1 LVWQLVA
8 NYYWS
13 KGEETVDLK
22 FTEEQEMIR
31 KMVRDFAQKEV
42 APIAAEIDDKGIA
55 PVENIKKMGQLGLLG
70 LTVPE
75 KYDGG
80 GADPVSYVIAIEELA
95 KACASTA
102 IVMAVQNSLV
112 CAGIEK
118 FGTEE
123 QKSKFLPPLAR
134 GEKIGAFALTEPGAG
149 CDAAAQ
155 LTTAMRD
162 GDFYVI
168 NGTKHFIT
176 NGAFADIIILFG
188 MTDKTQKHRGI
199 SAFIVEKGAKGFT
212 VGKEEHKMGIRGT
225 NTCELVF
232 DDVEVPVANRLG
244 QEGQGFKI
252 AMTVLDA
259 GRVGVAAQA
268 VGIAQA
274 AYEAA
279 LKYSAE
285 RIQFGQPICQ
295 FQAIQW
301 MLADMA
307 TRIEAARLLTY
318 SAALKK
324 QSGQPYSKEAS
335 MAKLYASETAVW
347 VADRAVQIHGGYGYM
362 KEYSVERNYRDA
374 KITEIYEGTSEVQRM
389 VIARAILG

>member
-1 LVWQLVA
+1 MDNKL
-8 NYYWS
+8 
-13 KGEETVDLK
+13 G
-22 FTEEQEMIR
+22 EEQEMIR

-42 APIAAEIDDKGIA
+42 APIAAEIDDKGIV
-55 PVENIKKMGQLGLLG
+55 PFENIKKMGQLGLLG
-70 LTVPE
+70 LTVSE

-80 GADPVSYVIAIEELA
+80 GADVISYVIAIEELA

-112 CAGIEK
+112 CAGLEK
-118 FGTEE
+118 FGSEE
-123 QKSKFLPPLAR
+123 QKERFLRPLAR

-155 LTTAMRD
+155 LTTAVRSGD
-162 GDFYVI
+162 GYVI
-168 NGTKHFIT
+168 NGSKHFIT
-176 NGAFADIIILFG
+176 NGSFADIVILFA
-188 MTDKTQKHRGI
+188 MTDKAQRNRGI
-199 SAFIVEKGAKGFT
+199 SAFVVEKGTPGFT
-212 VGKEEHKMGIRGT
+212 VGKEEHKMGIRGS

-232 DDVEVPVANRLG
+232 TAVHLSAAARLG
-244 QEGQGFKI
+244 EEGQGFKI

-259 GRVGVAAQA
+259 GRIGVAAQA

-279 LKYSAE
+279 LKYSKE
-285 RIQFGQPICQ
+285 RIQFGQPIAQ

-307 TRIEAARLLTY
+307 TRIEAARLLTF
-318 SAALKK
+318 SAALAK

-335 MAKLYASETAVW
+335 MAKLFASETAVW

>member
-1 LVWQLVA
+1 M
-8 NYYWS
+8 
-13 KGEETVDLK
+13 DLK

-42 APIAAEIDDKGIA
+42 APIAAEIDDKGIV
-55 PVENIKKMGQLGLLG
+55 PFENIKKMGQLGLLG

-80 GADPVSYVIAIEELA
+80 GADAISYVIAIEELA

-112 CAGIEK
+112 CAGLEK

-123 QKSKFLPPLAR
+123 QKEKYLRPLAR

-149 CDAAAQ
+149 CDSAAQ
-155 LTTAMRD
+155 LTTAVRSGD
-162 GDFYVI
+162 GYVI

-176 NGAFADIIILFG
+176 NGSFADIVILFA
-188 MTDKTQKHRGI
+188 MTDKAQKHRGI
-199 SAFIVEKGAKGFT
+199 SGFIVEKGTPGFT
-212 VGKEEHKMGIRGT
+212 VGKEEHKMGIRGS

-232 DDVEVPVANRLG
+232 TEVHVPATARG
-244 QEGQGFKI
+244 GEEGQGFKI

-259 GRVGVAAQA
+259 GRIGVAAQA

-279 LKYSAE
+279 VKYSKE
-285 RIQFGQPICQ
+285 RVQFGQPISQ

-318 SAALKK
+318 NAALAKM
-324 QSGQPYSKEAS
+324 SGQPYSKEAS
-335 MAKLYASETAVW
+335 MAKLFASETAVW

-389 VIARAILG
+389 VIARAVLS

>member
-1 LVWQLVA
+1 M
-8 NYYWS
+8 
-13 KGEETVDLK
+13 DLK

-42 APIAAEIDDKGIA
+42 APIAAEIDEKGIV
-55 PVENIKKMGQLGLLG
+55 PFENIKKMGQLGLLG
-70 LTVPE
+70 LTVSE

-80 GADPVSYVIAIEELA
+80 GADAISYVIAIEELA

-123 QKSKFLPPLAR
+123 QKEKFLRPLAR

-149 CDAAAQ
+149 SDVAAM
-155 LTTAMRD
+155 LTTAVKS
-162 GDFYVI
+162 GDAYVI
-168 NGTKHFIT
+168 NGRKHFIT
-176 NGAFADIIILFG
+176 NGGFADIVILFA
-188 MTDKTQKHRGI
+188 MTDKTQRHRGI
-199 SAFIVEKGAKGFT
+199 TAFIVEKGTPGFS
-212 VGKEEHKMGIRGT
+212 VGKEEHKMGIRGS
-225 NTCELVF
+225 NTCELIF
-232 DDVEVPVANRLG
+232 ENMLVPALNRLG
-244 QEGQGFKI
+244 EEGQGFKI
-252 AMTVLDA
+252 AMTMLDG
-259 GRVGVAAQA
+259 GRIGVAAQA

-279 LKYSAE
+279 LKYSKE
-285 RIQFGQPICQ
+285 RVQFGQPICQ

-318 SAALKK
+318 NAALKK
-324 QSGQPYSKEAS
+324 QSGEPFSKEAS
-335 MAKLYASETAVW
+335 MAKLFASETAVW

-389 VIARAILG
+389 VIARSILG

>member
-1 LVWQLVA
+1 M
-8 NYYWS
+8 
-13 KGEETVDLK
+13 DLK

-42 APIAAEIDDKGIA
+42 APIAAEIDDKGIV
-55 PVENIKKMGQLGLLG
+55 PFENIKKMGELGLLG

-80 GADPVSYVIAIEELA
+80 GADTVSYVIAIEELA

-112 CAGIEK
+112 CAGLEK

-123 QKSKFLPPLAR
+123 QKEKYLRPLAR

-149 CDAAAQ
+149 CDSAAQ
-155 LTTAMRD
+155 LTTAVRSGD
-162 GDFYVI
+162 GYVI

-176 NGAFADIIILFG
+176 NGSFADIVILFA
-188 MTDKTQKHRGI
+188 MTDKAQKHRGI
-199 SAFIVEKGAKGFT
+199 SGFIVEKGTPGFT
-212 VGKEEHKMGIRGT
+212 VGKEEHKMGIRGS

-232 DDVEVPVANRLG
+232 TEVHVPATARLG
-244 QEGQGFKI
+244 EEGQGFKI

-259 GRVGVAAQA
+259 GRIGVAAQA

-279 LKYSAE
+279 VKYSKE
-285 RIQFGQPICQ
+285 RVQFGQPISQ

-318 SAALKK
+318 NAALAKM
-324 QSGQPYSKEAS
+324 SGQPYSKEAS
-335 MAKLYASETAVW
+335 MAKLFASEAAVW

-389 VIARAILG
+389 VIARAVLS

>member
-1 LVWQLVA
+1 M
-8 NYYWS
+8 
-13 KGEETVDLK
+13 DLK

-42 APIAAEIDDKGIA
+42 APIAAEIDEKGIV
-55 PVENIKKMGQLGLLG
+55 PFENIKKMGQLGLLG
-70 LTVPE
+70 LTVSE

-80 GADPVSYVIAIEELA
+80 GADAISYVIAIEELA

-123 QKSKFLPPLAR
+123 QKEKFLRPLAR

-149 CDAAAQ
+149 SDVAAM
-155 LTTAMRD
+155 LSTAVRS
-162 GDFYVI
+162 GDTYVI
-168 NGTKHFIT
+168 NGRKHFIT
-176 NGAFADIIILFG
+176 NGGFADIVILFA
-188 MTDKTQKHRGI
+188 MTDKAQRHRGI
-199 SAFIVEKGAKGFT
+199 TAFIVEKGTTGFS
-212 VGKEEHKMGIRGT
+212 VGKEEHKMGIRGS
-225 NTCELVF
+225 NTCELIFENVS
-232 DDVEVPVANRLG
+232 VPAANRLG
-244 QEGQGFKI
+244 DEGQGFKI
-252 AMTVLDA
+252 AMTMLDG
-259 GRVGVAAQA
+259 GRIGVAAQA

-279 LKYSAE
+279 LKYSKE
-285 RIQFGQPICQ
+285 RVQFGQPICQ

-318 SAALKK
+318 NAALKK
-324 QSGQPYSKEAS
+324 QSGEPFSKEAS
-335 MAKLYASETAVW
+335 MAKLFASETAVW

-389 VIARAILG
+389 VIARSILG

>member
-1 LVWQLVA
+1 M
-8 NYYWS
+8 
-13 KGEETVDLK
+13 DLK

-42 APIAAEIDDKGIA
+42 APIAAEIDEKGIV
-55 PVENIKKMGQLGLLG
+55 PFENIKKMGQLGLLG
-70 LTVPE
+70 LTVSE

-80 GADPVSYVIAIEELA
+80 GADTISYVIAIEELA

-112 CAGIEK
+112 CAGLEK

-123 QKSKFLPPLAR
+123 QKDKYLRPLAR

-149 CDAAAQ
+149 CDSAAQ
-155 LTTAMRD
+155 LTTAVRSDD
-162 GDFYVI
+162 GYVI

-176 NGAFADIIILFG
+176 NGAFADVIILFA
-188 MTDKTQKHRGI
+188 MTDKSQKHRGI
-199 SAFIVEKGAKGFT
+199 TGFIVEKGTPGFT
-212 VGKEEHKMGIRGT
+212 VGKEEHKMGIRGS

-232 DDVEVPVANRLG
+232 TEVKVPASARLG
-244 QEGQGFKI
+244 EEGQGFKI

-259 GRVGVAAQA
+259 GRIGVAAQA
-268 VGIAQA
+268 VGIAQGA
-274 AYEAA
+274 FEAA
-279 LKYSAE
+279 VKYSKE
-285 RIQFGQPICQ
+285 RVQFGQPIGQ

-318 SAALKK
+318 NAALAKM
-324 QSGQPYSKEAS
+324 SGQPYSKEAS
-335 MAKLYASETAVW
+335 MAKLFASETAVW

-389 VIARAILG
+389 VIARAVLS

>member
-1 LVWQLVA
+1 M
-8 NYYWS
+8 
-13 KGEETVDLK
+13 DL
-22 FTEEQEMIR
+22 TLSEEQEMMR

-42 APIAAEIDDKGIA
+42 APIAAEIDEKGEVPFA
-55 PVENIKKMGQLGLLG
+55 NIKKMAQLGLLG
-70 LTVPE
+70 LTVSE
-75 KYDGG
+75 EYDGG
-80 GADPVSYVIAIEELA
+80 GADAVSYVIAIEELS

-102 IVMAVQNSLV
+102 IVVAVQNSLV

-118 FGTEE
+118 FGTEK
-123 QKSKFLPPLAR
+123 QKEKFLRPLAR
-134 GEKIGAFALTEPGAG
+134 GEKVGAFALTEPGAG
-149 CDAAAQ
+149 CDAAAL
-155 LTTAMRD
+155 LTTAIRD
-162 GDFYVI
+162 GDAYVI
-168 NGTKHFIT
+168 NGRKHFIT
-176 NGAFADIIILFG
+176 NGGFADITILLA
-188 MTDKTQKHRGI
+188 MTDKAQGYRGI
-199 SAFIVEKGAKGFT
+199 SAFIIEKGTKGFS
-212 VGKEEHKMGIRGT
+212 VGKEEDKMGIRGS
-225 NTCELVF
+225 NTCELLF
-232 DDVEVPVANRLG
+232 DDVRVPEANRLG
-244 QEGQGFKI
+244 EEGQGFKI

-274 AYEAA
+274 AYESAVE
-279 LKYSAE
+279 YSKQ
-285 RIQFGQPICQ
+285 RIQFGQPISQ

-324 QSGQPYSKEAS
+324 EAGVRFSKEAS
-335 MAKLYASETAVW
+335 MAKLFASETAVW

-389 VIARAILG
+389 VIARDIIR

>member
-1 LVWQLVA
+1 M
-8 NYYWS
+8 
-13 KGEETVDLK
+13 DLK
-22 FTEEQEMIR
+22 LTEEQEMIR

-42 APIAAEIDDKGIA
+42 APVAAEIDDKGIV
-55 PVENIKKMGQLGLLG
+55 PFENIKKMGQLGLLG

-80 GADPVSYVIAIEELA
+80 GADAISYVIAIEELA

-112 CAGIEK
+112 CAGLEK

-123 QKSKFLPPLAR
+123 QKDKYLRPLAR

-149 CDAAAQ
+149 CDSAAQ
-155 LTTAMRD
+155 LTTAVRSGD
-162 GDFYVI
+162 GYVI

-176 NGAFADIIILFG
+176 NGSFADIVILFA
-188 MTDKTQKHRGI
+188 MTDKAQKHRGI
-199 SAFIVEKGAKGFT
+199 SGFIVEKGTPGFT
-212 VGKEEHKMGIRGT
+212 VGKEEHKMGIRGS

-232 DDVEVPVANRLG
+232 TEVHVPATARLG
-244 QEGQGFKI
+244 EEGQGFKI

-259 GRVGVAAQA
+259 GRIGVAAQA
-268 VGIAQA
+268 VGIAQGA
-274 AYEAA
+274 FEAA
-279 LKYSAE
+279 VKYSKE
-285 RIQFGQPICQ
+285 RVQFGQPIGQ

-318 SAALKK
+318 NAALAKM
-324 QSGQPYSKEAS
+324 SGQPYSKEAS
-335 MAKLYASETAVW
+335 MAKLFASETAVW

-389 VIARAILG
+389 VIARAVLS

>member
-1 LVWQLVA
+1 M
-8 NYYWS
+8 
-13 KGEETVDLK
+13 DLQ
-22 FTEEQEMIR
+22 FTEEQEMVR

-42 APIAAEIDDKGIA
+42 APIAAEIDEKA
-55 PVENIKKMGQLGLLG
+55 VVPFENIKKMAQLGLLG
-70 LTVPE
+70 ITVAE
-75 KYDGG
+75 EYGGG
-80 GADPVSYVIAIEELA
+80 GADSVSYVIALEELS

-102 IVMAVQNSLV
+102 TVMAVQNSLV
-112 CAGIEK
+112 DASIEK

-123 QKSKFLPPLAR
+123 QKIKFLKPLAR

-149 CDAAAQ
+149 CDASA
-155 LTTAMRD
+155 LLSTAVLD
-162 GDFYVI
+162 GDSYII
-168 NGTKHFIT
+168 NGRKHFIT
-176 NGAFADIIILFG
+176 SGGFADLIVLFA
-188 MTDKTQKHRGI
+188 MTHKEQRHRGI
-199 SAFIVEKGAKGFT
+199 TAFIVEKGTEGFA

-225 NTCELVF
+225 NTSELLF
-232 DDVEVPVANRLG
+232 DDVRIPVANRLG
-244 QEGQGFKI
+244 DEREGFKI

-268 VGIAQA
+268 VGIAQG

-279 LKYSAE
+279 LEYSKQ
-285 RIQFGQPICQ
+285 RVQFGQPICQ

-318 SAALKK
+318 QAALEKD
-324 QSGQPYSKEAS
+324 SGERYSKEAS
-335 MAKLYASETAVW
+335 MAKLFASETAVW

-362 KEYSVERNYRDA
+362 KEYSVERHYRDA

-389 VIARAILG
+389 VIARSILG

>member
-1 LVWQLVA
+1 M
-8 NYYWS
+8 
-13 KGEETVDLK
+13 DLK

-42 APIAAEIDDKGIA
+42 APIAAEIDDKGIV
-55 PVENIKKMGQLGLLG
+55 PFENIKKMGQLGLLG

-80 GADPVSYVIAIEELA
+80 GADAISYVIAIEELA

-112 CAGIEK
+112 CAGLEK

-123 QKSKFLPPLAR
+123 QKEKYLRPLAR

-149 CDAAAQ
+149 CDSAAQ
-155 LTTAMRD
+155 LTTAVRSGD
-162 GDFYVI
+162 GYVI

-176 NGAFADIIILFG
+176 NGSFADIVILFA
-188 MTDKTQKHRGI
+188 MTDKAQKHRGI
-199 SAFIVEKGAKGFT
+199 SGFIVEKGTPGFT
-212 VGKEEHKMGIRGT
+212 VGKEEHKMGIRGS

-232 DDVEVPVANRLG
+232 TEVHVPATARLG
-244 QEGQGFKI
+244 EEGQGFKI

-259 GRVGVAAQA
+259 GRIGVAAQA

-279 LKYSAE
+279 VKYSKE
-285 RIQFGQPICQ
+285 RVQFGQPISQ

-318 SAALKK
+318 NAALAKM
-324 QSGQPYSKEAS
+324 SGQPYSKEAS
-335 MAKLYASETAVW
+335 MAKLFASETAVW

-374 KITEIYEGTSEVQRM
+374 KITEIYEGTSEVQRK
-389 VIARAILG
+389 VIARAVLS

>member
-1 LVWQLVA
+1 M
-8 NYYWS
+8 
-13 KGEETVDLK
+13 DLK

-55 PVENIKKMGQLGLLG
+55 PMENIKKMGQLGLLG

-118 FGTEE
+118 FGSEE

-155 LTTAMRD
+155 LTTAVRD

-176 NGAFADIIILFG
+176 NGGFADVVILFG
-188 MTDKTQKHRGI
+188 MTDKAQKHRGI
-199 SAFIVEKGAKGFT
+199 STFIVEKGTKGFT
-212 VGKEEHKMGIRGT
+212 VGKEEHKMGIRGS

-232 DDVEVPVANRLG
+232 EDVRVPTANRLG
-244 QEGQGFKI
+244 EEGQGFKI

-259 GRVGVAAQA
+259 GRIGVAAQA

-279 LKYSAE
+279 LKYSKE